1 MTRLL
6 TSGLVLLVLAS
17 TLSACGGGD
26 SAATTP
32 VAEDPT
38 VTALSGLLPSAA
50 ASSATDTV
58 PATHLPP
65 DATAALDSSLLPPS

>member
-1 MTRLL
+1 
-6 TSGLVLLVLAS
+6 
-17 TLSACGGGD
+17 
-26 SAATTP
+26 
-32 VAEDPT
+32 
-38 VTALSGLLPSAA
+38 AA